1 MNKIKSY
8 FTLIRVHQWFKNI
21 LILLPVITTQKS
33 IDSETYINL
42 IIIFISFSLASSLVY
57 IFNDFFD
64 QNEDEK
70 HPLKKTKPIANK
82 SINLNEVK
90 IIFIII
96 FLLFCLIITQFS
108 IKSENTYLILS
119 YILCS
124 FIYTVLIK
132 KIVFFDIL
140 LVASFYVF
148 RIKCGVN
155 EIDED
160 INNLIYLQIYT
171 TAIFIL
177 LCKRFSDLNF
187 SDNIYKKYL
196 NTLKLSIDFILIVN
210 VIIYF
215 LIINSE
221 YLYEK
226 YGGKP
231 YYLTVLFVIISFLR
245 YRHYTFKNKNTL
257 DPVKILFKSK
267 ILMLN
272 NFLWIVSIFL
282 LNNML

>member
-1 MNKIKSY
+1 M
-8 FTLIRVHQWFKNI
+8 
-21 LILLPVITTQKS
+21 
-33 IDSETYINL
+33 
-42 IIIFISFSLASSLVY
+42 
-57 IFNDFFD
+57 
-64 QNEDEK
+64 
-70 HPLKKTKPIANK
+70 
-82 SINLNEVK
+82 
-90 IIFIII
+90 
-96 FLLFCLIITQFS
+96 
-108 IKSENTYLILS
+108 KSENTYLILG
-119 YILCS
+119 YLFLS
-124 FIYTVLIK
+124 FIYTVLVK
-132 KIVFFDIL
+132 KIIFFDVL

-171 TAIFIL
+171 AAIFIL

-187 SDNIYKKYL
+187 SNNIYKKYF
-196 NTLKLSIDFILIVN
+196 NILKFSIDFILLGNI
-210 VIIYF
+210 IIYF

-231 YYLTVLFVIISFLR
+231 YYFTVLFVIISFLR
-245 YRHYTFKNKNTL
+245 YRHYTLKNKNTL

-267 ILMLN
+267 VLILS

>member
-1 MNKIKSY
+1 MTKIKNY
-8 FTLIRVHQWFKNI
+8 LALIRVHQWFKNI
-21 LILLPVITTQKS
+21 LILLPVITTQKN
-33 IDSETYINL
+33 IGSETYINL

-57 IFNDFFD
+57 VFNDFFD
-64 QNEDEK
+64 KNEDIK

-82 SINLNEVK
+82 SINLNEVI

-96 FLLFCLIITQFS
+96 FLLFLFIITKFGM
-108 IKSENTYLILS
+108 KSENTYLIFGYLF
-119 YILCS
+119 LS
-124 FIYTVLIK
+124 FIYTVLVK
-132 KIVFFDIL
+132 KIIFFDVL

-171 TAIFIL
+171 AAIFIL

-187 SDNIYKKYL
+187 SNNIYKKYF
-196 NTLKLSIDFILIVN
+196 NILKFSIDFILLGNI
-210 VIIYF
+210 IIYF

-231 YYLTVLFVIISFLR
+231 YYFTVLFVIISFLR
-245 YRHYTFKNKNTL
+245 YRHYTLKNKNTL

-267 ILMLN
+267 VLILS